1 MPSSTFTISELSKEF
16 AITTR
21 SIRFYE
27 DQGLLKPQR
36 DGQKRIY
43 TAHDRTW
50 LKLILRGKRLGLTL
64 AEISQIL
71 DLYDSSSTNNDQQ
84 LLVFIEKIKT
94 RQVALQQQMEDIKAL
109 QDELSA
115 AEQRCT
121 NSLSSNRALSSNSAL
136 SSNQPLETQS

>member
-1 MPSSTFTISELSKEF
+1 MSSSTFTISELSKEF

-27 DQGLLKPQR
+27 DQGLLTPQR

-84 LLVFIEKIKT
+84 LLVFIEKIKI
-94 RQVALQQQMEDIKAL
+94 RQAALMQQMEDIKAL
-109 QDELSA
+109 QDELDA
-115 AEQRCT
+115 AELRCT
-121 NSLSSNRALSSNSAL
+121 NSLSKNSAL
-136 SSNQPLETQS
+136 SNNHSLETQP

>member
-1 MPSSTFTISELSKEF
+1 MSSSTFTISELSKEF

-27 DQGLLKPQR
+27 DQGLLTPQR

-84 LLVFIEKIKT
+84 LLVFIEKIKI
-94 RQVALQQQMEDIKAL
+94 RQAALKQQIEDITAL
-109 QDELSA
+109 QDELDA

-121 NSLSSNRALSSNSAL
+121 NSLSKNSAL
-136 SSNQPLETQS
+136 SNNHSLETQP

>member
-1 MPSSTFTISELSKEF
+1 MSSSTFTISELSKEF

-27 DQGLLKPQR
+27 DQGMLTPQR

-84 LLVFIEKIKT
+84 LLVFIEKIKI
-94 RQVALQQQMEDIKAL
+94 RQAALKQQMEDIKAL
-109 QDELSA
+109 QDELDA

-121 NSLSSNRALSSNSAL
+121 NSLSKNSAL
-136 SSNQPLETQS
+136 SNNHSLETQP

>member
-1 MPSSTFTISELSKEF
+1 MSSSTFTISELSKEF

-27 DQGLLKPQR
+27 DQGLLTPQR

-84 LLVFIEKIKT
+84 LFVFIEKIKI
-94 RQVALQQQMEDIKAL
+94 RQAALMQQMEDIKAL
-109 QDELSA
+109 QDELDA
-115 AEQRCT
+115 AELRCT
-121 NSLSSNRALSSNSAL
+121 NSLSKNSAL
-136 SSNQPLETQS
+136 SNNHSLETQP

>member
-1 MPSSTFTISELSKEF
+1 MSSNTFTISQLSKEF

-27 DQGLLKPQR
+27 DQGLLTPER

-43 TAHDRTW
+43 TSHDRTW

-71 DLYDSSSTNNDQQ
+71 DLYDSSAANNDQQ
-84 LLVFIEKIKT
+84 LLALIEKIKT
-94 RQVALQQQMEDIKAL
+94 RQAALKQQMEDVKAL
-109 QDELSA
+109 QDELDA
-115 AEQRCT
+115 AYQRC
-121 NSLSSNRALSSNSAL
+121 NNALSSNS
-136 SSNQPLETQS
+136 SPEDQS

>member
-1 MPSSTFTISELSKEF
+1 MSSSTFTISELSKEF

-27 DQGLLKPQR
+27 DQGMLTPQR

-84 LLVFIEKIKT
+84 LLVFIEKIKI
-94 RQVALQQQMEDIKAL
+94 RQAALKQQIEDITAL
-109 QDELSA
+109 QDELDA

-121 NSLSSNRALSSNSAL
+121 NSLSKNSAL
-136 SSNQPLETQS
+136 SNNHSLETQP

>member
-1 MPSSTFTISELSKEF
+1 MSPTTFTISELSKEF

-27 DQGLLKPQR
+27 DQGLLTPQR

-84 LLVFIEKIKT
+84 LFVFIEKIKI
-94 RQVALQQQMEDIKAL
+94 RQAALMQQMEDIKAL
-109 QDELSA
+109 QDELDA
-115 AEQRCT
+115 AELRCT
-121 NSLSSNRALSSNSAL
+121 NSLSKNSAL
-136 SSNQPLETQS
+136 SNNHSLETQP